1 MRDKKD
7 MSEMTDSEVSFR
19 KFLKNLGV
27 TTHKELESLINRKIE
42 DGELSENSSLNIT
55 AQIKIEEL
63 NGKNNL
69 IHDLFLFLQKKLQLN
84 HLSEVNNL
92 VY

>member
-7 MSEMTDSEVSFR
+7 MSEITDSEVSFR

-63 NGKNNL
+63 NFNHTINSTLLLPKKN
-69 IHDLFLFLQKKLQLN
+69 D
-84 HLSEVNNL
+84 
-92 VY
+92 

>member
-7 MSEMTDSEVSFR
+7 MSEMTDSELSFR

-27 TTHKELESLINRKIE
+27 TTHKELEILINKKIE

-63 NGKNNL
+63 NFNHTINSTLLLPKKN
-69 IHDLFLFLQKKLQLN
+69 D
-84 HLSEVNNL
+84 
-92 VY
+92 

>member
-7 MSEMTDSEVSFR
+7 MSEMTDSEISFR

-27 TTHKELESLINRKIE
+27 TTHKELENLINKKIE

-63 NGKNNL
+63 S
-69 IHDLFLFLQKKLQLN
+69 LN
-84 HLSEVNNL
+84 HTITSTLLLPKKND
-92 VY
+92 

>member
-7 MSEMTDSEVSFR
+7 MSEMTDSEISFR

-27 TTHKELESLINRKIE
+27 TTHKELENLINKKIE
-42 DGELSENSSLNIT
+42 DGELSENSSLSIS

-63 NGKNNL
+63 DFNHTITSTLLLPKKN
-69 IHDLFLFLQKKLQLN
+69 D
-84 HLSEVNNL
+84 
-92 VY
+92 

>member
-27 TTHKELESLINRKIE
+27 TTHKELENLINKKIE
-42 DGELSENSSLNIT
+42 NGELSENSSLNIT
-55 AQIKIEEL
+55 ANIKIEEL
-63 NGKNNL
+63 SFNHTITSTLLLPKKN
-69 IHDLFLFLQKKLQLN
+69 D
-84 HLSEVNNL
+84 
-92 VY
+92 

>member
-7 MSEMTDSEVSFR
+7 MSEMTDSEISFR

-27 TTHKELESLINRKIE
+27 TTHKELENLINKKIE
-42 DGELSENSSLNIT
+42 DGELNENSSLNIS

-63 NGKNNL
+63 DFNHTITSTLLLPKKN
-69 IHDLFLFLQKKLQLN
+69 D
-84 HLSEVNNL
+84 
-92 VY
+92 

>member
-7 MSEMTDSEVSFR
+7 MSEMTDSEISFR

-27 TTHKELESLINRKIE
+27 TTHKELENIINKKIE

-63 NGKNNL
+63 SFNHTITSTLLLPKKN
-69 IHDLFLFLQKKLQLN
+69 D
-84 HLSEVNNL
+84 
-92 VY
+92 

>member
-7 MSEMTDSEVSFR
+7 MSEMTDSEISFR

-27 TTHKELESLINRKIE
+27 TTHKELENLINKKID

-63 NGKNNL
+63 GFNHTITSTLLLPKKN
-69 IHDLFLFLQKKLQLN
+69 D
-84 HLSEVNNL
+84 
-92 VY
+92 

>member
-7 MSEMTDSEVSFR
+7 MSEMTDSEISFR

-27 TTHKELESLINRKIE
+27 TTHKELENLINKKIE
-42 DGELSENSSLNIT
+42 DGELSENSSLNIS

-63 NGKNNL
+63 DFNHTITSTLLLPKKN
-69 IHDLFLFLQKKLQLN
+69 D
-84 HLSEVNNL
+84 
-92 VY
+92 